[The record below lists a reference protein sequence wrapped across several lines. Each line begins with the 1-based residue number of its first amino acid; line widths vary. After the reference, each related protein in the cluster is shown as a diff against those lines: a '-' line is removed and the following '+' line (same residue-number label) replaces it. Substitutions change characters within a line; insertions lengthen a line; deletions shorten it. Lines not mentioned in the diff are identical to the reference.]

1 MVFLTPTYP
10 LHQLPCECS
19 PRLLMGAPVPAW
31 LEGPACASK
40 LASTC
45 YTSKHK
51 HKVRTCCKRLQM
63 ASGRSTPPAAWSRSA
78 PGIVQ
83 LLLAAHAER
92 GSTTGRCSWRAA
104 CAAACSTTAGLDP
117 MQTRPCRD
125 WAGPPVV
132 RRPPSLGPRRDSG
145 HKARRLFCRCKSSLA
160 LLHRS
165 ALPCSR
171 VGCLGWC
178 RLLPPER
185 E

>member
-1 MVFLTPTYP
+1 MLFSAPTYP
-10 LHQLPCECS
+10 LHQFPCECS
-19 PRLLMGAPVPAW
+19 PRLLMGAPVPTC
-31 LEGPACASK
+31 LEGPACAGK
-40 LASTC
+40 VASTC
-45 YTSKHK
+45 CTST
-51 HKVRTCCKRLQM
+51 RC
-63 ASGRSTPPAAWSRSA
+63 APAAKGCRWHQAGPRQPQHGPGPRRALCSFSSR
-78 PGIVQ
+78 
-83 LLLAAHAER
+83 AHAER
-92 GSTTGRCSWRAA
+92 GSTGRCSWRAA

-171 VGCLGWC
+171 VGRLGWC
-178 RLLPPER
+178 RLLPRER

>member
-1 MVFLTPTYP
+1 MFFSAPTYP
-10 LHQLPCECS
+10 LHQFPFECS

-31 LEGPACASK
+31 LEGPACAGK

-78 PGIVQ
+78 PGIE

-92 GSTTGRCSWRAA
+92 GSTGRCSWRAA

-178 RLLPPER
+178 RLLPPEP